1 MSLTELSET
10 EQVEIPQNELIQTVE
25 NVESQ
30 ITEKEVKEQEEKEG
44 EENITNVVSNP
55 EKQFLVTVTVVFNDY
70 SCKQY
75 LYIIDALD
83 SSTAKE
89 IAKNR
94 IKLLSDVK
102 EIRKIGSKVNKD
114 KSLKENVIDL
124 GFVDRPWMCTA
135 KCKKGSKKYNV
146 GKIILALKE
155 KGAQERFYKHV
166 KKELKMKVIGNVFV
180 NKAEKSSKD
189 YCEEIV
195 SEPITKPVEKYTPS
209 EEELKKFNELKKKIL
224 DIVSGYVDTKPM
236 YKVEYKLKDENWSDD
251 HSLIIEADSEIEAK
265 QEFYS
270 NMSDYLEKLSREKRR
285 SIKFRFTKIRD
296 SSTKLK
302 KNILDSVEGFEF
314 DEKDAI
320 EELEHSLSTALE
332 VEESLKEYVELKDK
346 DEKDKHNESK
356 VKKLT
361 KEEKDEEIRRISKE
375 SDFVTECEV
384 KPSIFEIR
392 HDNDRNVDYICDRNL
407 SILVKV
413 NRYRVSLK
421 LYNGDIVSVN
431 EEFRATG
438 YEQLLKLVT
447 ASSQVNLDNP
457 DDVKSVN
464 VMDIDNPS
472 DMKTFGVRS
481 RISLKGED
489 E

>member
-83 SSTAKE
+83 SGTAKE
-89 IAKNR
+89 IARNR
-94 IKLLSDVK
+94 IKLLSDIK
-102 EIRKIGSKVNKD
+102 EIRKIGSKVNRD

-155 KGAQERFYKHV
+155 KGAQERFYKYV

-195 SEPITKPVEKYTPS
+195 SEPITKPVEKYIPS

-224 DIVSGYVDTKPM
+224 DIVSGYKNTRSM
-236 YKVEYKLKDENWSDD
+236 YKVEYKFKDENWNDEN
-251 HSLIIEADSEIEAK
+251 SLIIEADTEAEAR
-265 QEFYS
+265 QEFNS
-270 NMSDYLEKLSREKRR
+270 NMSDYLSKLSREKRR
-285 SIKFRFTKIRD
+285 SIKFRFTRVRESSSKI
-296 SSTKLK
+296 KE
-302 KNILDSVEGFEF
+302 NILKTVNEVEF
-314 DEKDAI
+314 DEEDMI
-320 EELEHSLSTALE
+320 EVLERSLATALE
-332 VEESLKEYVELKDK
+332 VKESLDK
-346 DEKDKHNESK
+346 LDDEEQQEHKESK

-361 KEEKDEEIRRISKE
+361 KEEKDEEIKRISKE

-392 HDNDRNVDYICDRNL
+392 HDNERNVDYICDRNL
-407 SILVKV
+407 SILVKT